1 MRKSRL
7 KKENTV
13 EFNHKLYLTGEY
25 NAYHVQDMTKAL
37 DIVSFRYNN
46 VIGWCHDENMAFCY
60 TPSVVVMQKKKPTV
74 WVNVVRNKNGII
86 FSRVTNTPDT
96 KSQSGNVIIKQ
107 YKLELKD

>member
-1 MRKSRL
+1 
-7 KKENTV
+7 
-13 EFNHKLYLTGEY
+13 
-25 NAYHVQDMTKAL
+25 
-37 DIVSFRYNN
+37 
-46 VIGWCHDENMAFCY
+46 
-60 TPSVVVMQKKKPTV
+60 MQKKKPTV